1 MPLEILDA
9 VHEEY
14 NRTLPNTIKTF
25 NTQFAGQNITDS
37 AVPLDHFINIV
48 ERCLFLEKE
57 IELEK
62 IQRFNEDE
70 KRKKMI
76 MKDKLLQYQHQLQVQ
91 LEHERNFMERA
102 RMRNRGDYGNVK
114 IVNSGPSSSA
124 ARDTE
129 NSLRRSVSTSGRVRG
144 NNRDRDSEFEGS
156 DEVRGREFDRLRQR
170 EKEYSVCDSRAH
182 AVAQGR
188 SGSVG
193 GRPRSASVTTS
204 KTRTASTG
212 GRAGS
217 RSGTGTGSRSG
228 TGSGAGR
235 GASWSRPSS
244 GVSGARGAGGGFLFG
259 ESSVSHPS
267 VSQGMMKTRV
277 GHYALRLK
285 QSDKLQLQQQ
295 QRRWDMEDNEKD
307 KPVLRSKANR
317 AFKLRHAKA
326 KVEEEN
332 PGGPSQYDR
341 THVHDH
347 QAWIK

>member
-188 SGSVG
+188 SVSR

-228 TGSGAGR
+228 TGSGAGK
-235 GASWSRPSS
+235 GGSWSRPSS

-259 ESSVSHPS
+259 ESSVSHPA